1 MTNLSSLVE
10 ILAKQALGNATQQ
23 NNSQQSS
30 AGGLGGILGSVL
42 GQVMNQQTQQS
53 PQQNNPAGGLGGI
66 LGSVLG
72 QLGGGSGAAA
82 GGGKSALLVAVLPI
96 ILAWIQKQ
104 GGIQGA
110 LSKLQGAGLSNQV
123 NSWVSPENNV
133 QNQNIEPEQ
142 MQMLFDE
149 QDIEEVAEKTQQ
161 PKQNVYS
168 ALATALPQI
177 IDALTPDGDN
187 TNKQEA
193 DNDIQDVLQTISGF
207 LNKR

>member
-1 MTNLSSLVE
+1 MTNLTNLVE
-10 ILAKQALGNATQQ
+10 ILAKQALGGSQQ
-23 NNSQQSS
+23 NNQQQS
-30 AGGLGGILGSVL
+30 GGLGGILGSVL
-42 GQVMNQQTQQS
+42 GQVINQQTQQR
-53 PQQNNPAGGLGGI
+53 PQQNTQAGGLGGI

-72 QLGGGSGAAA
+72 QLGGGGNTTQS

-96 ILAWIQKQ
+96 VLAWIQKQ

-110 LSKLQGAGLSNQV
+110 LSKLQKSGFSSQV
-123 NSWVSPENNV
+123 NSWVSPEDHV
-133 QNQNIEPEQ
+133 QNEEIQPEQ
-142 MQMLFDE
+142 LQMLFDDA
-149 QDIEEVAEKTQQ
+149 DIDEVAQQTHQ

-193 DNDIQDVLQTISGF
+193 DNDIQDVMQSISN
-207 LNKR
+207 LLLKR